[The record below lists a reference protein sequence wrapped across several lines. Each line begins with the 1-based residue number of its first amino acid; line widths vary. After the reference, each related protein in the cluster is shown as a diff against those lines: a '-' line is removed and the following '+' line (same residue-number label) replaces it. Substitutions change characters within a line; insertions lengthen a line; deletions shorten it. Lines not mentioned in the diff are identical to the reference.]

1 MDAREIS
8 LLLAQDV
15 LKVASYLLPNGK
27 KVNNEWRCGDV
38 FGNPGKS
45 LSVVLSG
52 NKAGLWCDFA
62 TNNKGGDLLD
72 LWKTCKNVSLK
83 TAMLEACNWLNVG
96 YSPKIS
102 TPHKKTFRKP
112 NFKMGKIINPK
123 SGDYFANRC
132 IFASTLKHYHVTF
145 INNEIAFPFLL
156 NHEVVNVK
164 YLIPRK
170 TPQSKNTWRQEANA
184 QPCLFG
190 WHVVDDNDH
199 EIVITEGEIDALSVY
214 QSGYKALSLPSG
226 VNNFEWIAYDWERLR
241 QFRLIYLAFDND
253 EAGQKAINDI
263 LPRLGEHR
271 CKVVQWGN
279 FKDANACL
287 CQDGKEAVRQKIN
300 KADYRKPK
308 DLKNALEYLEIIQK
322 EFYCDINNKI
332 KGNLT
337 PFKSMKDFSFRMSEL
352 TVWTGYSG
360 HGKSQLIGYCIC
372 DLILNQNQRV
382 CIFSGEMRAS
392 KLLMRMIR
400 QITGEAS
407 PDYENAQTAITLL
420 SGMND
425 NNNFFDYSYDAI
437 ETGGL
442 WIYDIDGKVSIERLL
457 EVFIY
462 AKKRF
467 NCKHFVID
475 SWVMLGISETDT
487 DKQIL
492 AMEKIRSFKA
502 TFNVHIHLV
511 VHPRKPGNGDESI
524 PPNKHDVRG
533 SVGITDLADNVL
545 IVWRNREKN
554 DFTNEPD
561 AKLICQKQRDSEH
574 EPMAELFYDSASCQY
589 HEFNRKRINLITNQE
604 IKNQFQNKLI

>member
-1 MDAREIS
+1 MDARQIS
-8 LLLAQDV
+8 ILLSQNV
-15 LKVASYLLPNGK
+15 LNVVSFLLPNGK
-27 KVNNEWRCGDV
+27 KEGNYWRCGDV
-38 FGNPGKS
+38 SGNPGKS
-45 LSVVLSG
+45 LAVVLSG
-52 NKAGLWCDFA
+52 NKAGLWNDFA
-62 TNNKGGDLLD
+62 TNDKGGDLLD
-72 LWKTCKNVSLK
+72 LWKVCKGVSLK
-83 TAMLEACNWLNVG
+83 TAMIEACKWLNVG
-96 YSPKIS
+96 YNHKLTAPQKKIF
-102 TPHKKTFRKP
+102 KKP
-112 NFKMGKIINPK
+112 NFKIGNIINPK
-123 SGDYFANRC
+123 TSDYFAKRC
-132 IFASTLKHYHVTF
+132 INAKTLKHYHITS
-145 INNEIAFPFLL
+145 IDGQIAFPFLVD
-156 NHEVVNVK
+156 NEIVNVK

-170 TPQSKNTWRQEANA
+170 TPQSKNIWRQEANA
-184 QPCLFG
+184 LPCLYG
-190 WHVVDDNDH
+190 WHVIDDNDH

-226 VNNFEWIAYDWERLR
+226 VNNFEWIAYDWERLK

-253 EAGQKAINDI
+253 EAGQKAIDDI

-271 CKVVQWGN
+271 CKIVQWGN

-287 CQDGKEAVRQKIN
+287 CQDGQKAVQQKIIE
-300 KADYRKPK
+300 ADYRKPK
-308 DLKNALEYLEIIQK
+308 DLKNAIEYLDLIKQ
-322 EFYCDINNKI
+322 EFYYDKNNRI
-332 KGNLT
+332 EGNLT
-337 PFKSMKDFSFRMSEL
+337 PFKSMKDFCFRMSQL

-360 HGKSQLIGYCIC
+360 HGKSQLIGFCIC
-372 DLILNQNQRV
+372 DLIINQNQRV
-382 CIFSGEMRAS
+382 CIFSGEMKAA

-400 QITGEAS
+400 QITGEET

-425 NNNFFDYSYDAI
+425 NINFSDYNYDAV
-437 ETGGL
+437 EAGGL

-467 NCKHFVID
+467 NCRHFVID
-475 SWVMLGISETDT
+475 SWVMLGIPETDT

-502 TFNVHIHLV
+502 AFNVHIHLV
-511 VHPRKPGNGDESI
+511 AHPRKPNNGDESI

-545 IVWRNREKN
+545 IVWRNRDKN
-554 DFTNEPD
+554 GFTNEPD

-589 HEFNRKRINLITNQE
+589 HEFNRKRINLINNQE